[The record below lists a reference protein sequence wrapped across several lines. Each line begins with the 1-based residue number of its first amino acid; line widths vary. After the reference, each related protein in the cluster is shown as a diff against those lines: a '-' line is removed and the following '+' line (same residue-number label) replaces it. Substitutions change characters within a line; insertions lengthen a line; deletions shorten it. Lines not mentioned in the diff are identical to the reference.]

1 MKYYQ
6 EPHDNGSNKKVIFGT
21 DGRSKRIEGT
31 LREGFKNPS
40 NGNLPLR
47 GTEHIVFLPTHRF
60 GPFFTDF
67 FLTKK
72 RGTPS
77 QVPQPTLS

>member
-6 EPHDNGSNKKVIFGT
+6 DSHDNGSNKKVIFGT
-21 DGRSKRIEGT
+21 DGRNKRIEGT

-47 GTEHIVFLPTHRF
+47 GTEHIVVFAHTLF
-60 GPFFTDF
+60 WAIFYGFFF
-67 FLTKK
+67 
-72 RGTPS
+72 
-77 QVPQPTLS
+77 